1 MSWFPKA
8 YLSFAIVMI
17 SSFNGQAEATRAGEP
32 AQSPRITVRFFNYAQ
47 LPAKTVN
54 EAKDRV
60 TLIYHRTGLEI
71 DWAQCPVG
79 EEDPSMYPACTE
91 VWDTTH
97 LFLRLLPVA
106 QKTVKVE
113 KVGES
118 FLGPRIAN
126 IYCDRVRLQ
135 AESFQVSPERTL
147 AHTVAHELGHLLLGS
162 NSHSPSGIMTGK
174 WSRQDL
180 ISISQFGLSFTTQQ
194 SDVIRAEVWK
204 RMSQASSSQMSER
217 FPR

>member
-1 MSWFPKA
+1 MSWFPKP
-8 YLSFAIVMI
+8 YLLFAIVMI
-17 SSFNGQAEATRAGEP
+17 STFNGQGEAIHAGEP

-47 LPAKTVN
+47 LPAKTLN

-71 DWAQCPVG
+71 DWAQCPVE

-97 LFLRLLPVA
+97 LFLRLLPEA

-118 FLGPRIAN
+118 FLNPRIAN
-126 IYCDRVRLQ
+126 IYWNRVRLQ
-135 AESFQVSPERTL
+135 AESSQVSPERTL
-147 AHTVAHELGHLLLGS
+147 AHTIAHELGHLLLGS

-194 SDVIRAEVWK
+194 SDLIRAGVWK
-204 RMSQASSSQMSER
+204 RMSQASGS
-217 FPR
+217 

>member
-1 MSWFPKA
+1 MSWFPKGC
-8 YLSFAIVMI
+8 LLFAIAMI
-17 SSFNGQAEATRAGEP
+17 GNFNGQAEVTRPSEA
-32 AQSPRITVRFFNYAQ
+32 ARSSRITVRFFNYAQ
-47 LPAKTVN
+47 LPAKTLN

-97 LFLRLLPVA
+97 LFLRLLPEA
-106 QKTVKVE
+106 QKAVKAE
-113 KVGES
+113 KVAES

-126 IYCDRVRLQ
+126 IYWNRVRLQ
-135 AESFQVSPERTL
+135 AEGLQVSPERTL
-147 AHTVAHELGHLLLGS
+147 AHTIAHELGHLLLGS

-194 SDVIRAEVWK
+194 SELLRAEVCK
-204 RMSQASSSQMSER
+204 RMSQASGS
-217 FPR
+217 